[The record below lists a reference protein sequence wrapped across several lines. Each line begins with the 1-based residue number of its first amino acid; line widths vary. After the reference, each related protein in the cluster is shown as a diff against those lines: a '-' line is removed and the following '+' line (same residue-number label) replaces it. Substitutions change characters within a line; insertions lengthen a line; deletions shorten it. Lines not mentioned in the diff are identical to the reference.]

1 MQEEEKKHEDD
12 SPVRIVSFDFLD
24 YENFDKGMSHERP
37 FNVAQSDDLN
47 GSYEIERNS
56 Y

>member
-1 MQEEEKKHEDD
+1 MQEEEKKHDVD
-12 SPVRIVSFDFLD
+12 SPVRMVSFAFLD